1 MCLEGT
7 YRLTDSGVVRLLR
20 MSPKLIGVEIPA
32 NSRISRES
40 LKAMVDAERPVGSAL
55 TSLSLVRINSL

>member
-20 MSPKLIGVEIPA
+20 MSPKLIAVEIPA

-40 LKAMVDAERPVGSAL
+40 LEAMVDVERPVGSAL
-55 TSLSLVRINSL
+55 TLLSLVRIHNL